1 VRKLLGSLASLRRFS
16 GTLRIARWELTRSAG
31 GLDRR
36 TAAFGL
42 LVLALAGGAVAAGLA
57 PGPGAVAL
65 DRDVYRVGVG
75 TDSPYYEVIVSNAAL
90 AAKPPSA
97 DALEAGEIDVLVRD
111 GRVLIEDS
119 QKSRAALAA
128 FRSATEAYN
137 DRRMRVEEDGIAAF
151 PVVVSLSYE
160 DRTLDGG
167 ASAGS
172 GASEGEGNGA
182 GSRAAADSDRAAG
195 ASGSSASGPGGLP
208 AVGPG
213 GASGTSTGSPAD
225 IAPPFP
231 FESLVLAFAFL
242 VPMNFV
248 VQLYGSSM
256 LGERTNRRGELLL
269 VAPVQPTEIVAGKT
283 LPYFLGLT
291 LVTALIAMA
300 VGGGFLSIAAV
311 VPIGLCFLAAT
322 FLGSM
327 LARSFK
333 ELTFV
338 TVAASV
344 LLTSYVFVPA
354 VFTNVTPIA
363 LISPLTLV
371 VRDLASESVSLGEYA
386 FSTGPFYLS
395 GIVLFVLGTG
405 IYREEDLFTQRT
417 VPLKFLDALGAR
429 LKHRRS
435 VALLSALFIPFVF
448 IAELLGIAVLFA
460 LLIDYSMPALL
471 VVIATVEELGKSV
484 HLYAGYAQNRFETG
498 WRTALLL
505 GALSGAGFFLG
516 EKLTLLAQAVG
527 LPELAL
533 GRAAFA
539 PSGAGGVE
547 LLALA
552 LAPLAL
558 HCLTASISSLGA
570 RRSKRGYLFAL
581 LGAIGVHAAYNLTV
595 VSALV

>member
-1 VRKLLGSLASLRRFS
+1 
-16 GTLRIARWELTRSAG
+16 
-31 GLDRR
+31 
-36 TAAFGL
+36 
-42 LVLALAGGAVAAGLA
+42 
-57 PGPGAVAL
+57 
-65 DRDVYRVGVG
+65 
-75 TDSPYYEVIVSNAAL
+75 
-90 AAKPPSA
+90 
-97 DALEAGEIDVLVRD
+97 
-111 GRVLIEDS
+111 
-119 QKSRAALAA
+119 
-128 FRSATEAYN
+128 
-137 DRRMRVEEDGIAAF
+137 EEDGIAAF

-160 DRTLDGG
+160 DRTLAGG

-291 LVTALIAMA
+291 LVTALIAVA

-344 LLTSYVFVPA
+344 LLTSCVFVPA
-354 VFTNVTPIA
+354 VFSNVTPIA

-417 VPLKFLDALGAR
+417 VALKLLDALGAR
-429 LKHRRS
+429 LHRYRS
-435 VALLSALFIPFVF
+435 VGLLSALFIPFVF

-460 LLIDYSMPALL
+460 LPIGYSMPVLFL
-471 VVIATVEELGKSV
+471 VIASVEELGKSIHV
-484 HLYAGYAQNRFETG
+484 YAGFAQNRFETG

-505 GALSGAGFFLG
+505 GMLSQEQGFSRRETHTARPGGRPPRTRARTGHVRPERCRRRRTARARARPACTTLRDG
-516 EKLTLLAQAVG
+516 LDLLA
-527 LPELAL
+527 
-533 GRAAFA
+533 RSA
-539 PSGAGGVE
+539 PIETGVFVR
-547 LLALA
+547 
-552 LAPLAL
+552 
-558 HCLTASISSLGA
+558 SS
-570 RRSKRGYLFAL
+570 RRDRCSCRL
-581 LGAIGVHAAYNLTV
+581 
-595 VSALV
+595 

>member
-1 VRKLLGSLASLRRFS
+1 MRKLLGSLASLRRFS

-160 DRTLDGG
+160 DRTLAGG
-167 ASAGS
+167 ASGS
-172 GASEGEGNGA
+172 GASGGEGNGT

-225 IAPPFP
+225 IAPPFH

-291 LVTALIAMA
+291 LVTALIAVA

-327 LARSFK
+327 LARSFE

-417 VPLKFLDALGAR
+417 VPLKLLDALGAR
-429 LKHRRS
+429 LHRYRS

-460 LLIDYSMPALL
+460 LPIDYSMPALL
-471 VVIATVEELGKSV
+471 LVIATVEELGKSV

-505 GALSGAGFFLG
+505 GALSGVGFFLG
-516 EKLTLLAQAVG
+516 EKLTLLVQAVG

-533 GRAAFA
+533 GRATFV

-552 LAPLAL
+552 PLAL
-558 HCLTASISSLGA
+558 HCVTASISSLRA
-570 RRSKRGYLFAL
+570 RRSKWGYLFAL